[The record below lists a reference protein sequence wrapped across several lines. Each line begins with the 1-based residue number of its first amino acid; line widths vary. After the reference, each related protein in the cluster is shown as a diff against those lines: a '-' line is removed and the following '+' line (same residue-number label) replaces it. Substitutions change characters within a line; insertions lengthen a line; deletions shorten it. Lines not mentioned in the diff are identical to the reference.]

1 MLNLYSFFQ
10 LLRLSDETLSNYGN
24 QKLDNNSYE
33 VIFMVTSEICISF
46 IIIFFFALIGIQLF
60 RGKWLM
66 LIAGYNTSS
75 KEERKKMNGKNLGK
89 LFACLLF
96 FLCLLLVLQTFNLL
110 SPGIFSLLIFSATI
124 GTIIFANSSILFKN
138 K

>member
-1 MLNLYSFFQ
+1 MKYAY
-10 LLRLSDETLSNYGN
+10 LLSL
-24 QKLDNNSYE
+24 
-33 VIFMVTSEICISF
+33 F
-46 IIIFFFALIGIQLF
+46 FFFALIGIQLF

>member
-1 MLNLYSFFQ
+1 
-10 LLRLSDETLSNYGN
+10 
-24 QKLDNNSYE
+24 
-33 VIFMVTSEICISF
+33 MVTSEICISF

-75 KEERKKMNGKNLGK
+75 KEEQKNEWENLGK

-96 FLCLLLVLQTFNLL
+96 FLCFLLVLQTFNLL
-110 SPGIFSLLIFSATI
+110 SLGIFSLLIFSATI

>member
-1 MLNLYSFFQ
+1 MSILRLFFNSFLHVFLYKETLLNLYSFFQ

-75 KEERKKMNGKNLGK
+75 KEERKK
-89 LFACLLF
+89 
-96 FLCLLLVLQTFNLL
+96 
-110 SPGIFSLLIFSATI
+110 
-124 GTIIFANSSILFKN
+124 
-138 K
+138 

>member
-124 GTIIFANSSILFKN
+124 GTFCQ
-138 K
+138 

>member
-1 MLNLYSFFQ
+1 
-10 LLRLSDETLSNYGN
+10 
-24 QKLDNNSYE
+24 
-33 VIFMVTSEICISF
+33 MVTSEICVSF

-96 FLCLLLVLQTFNLL
+96 FLCFLLVLQTFNLL

-124 GTIIFANSSILFKN
+124 GTIIFANTSTLFKN